1 MESLKV
7 EELEEVEKDDFVPEK
22 EEKPA
27 EYELLLLAENN
38 RQAYEKAVN
47 LVKFGCFKQEE
58 IAEIDFN
65 KYEKIEG
72 KKYKGLY
79 DLYRNVETMELV
91 FICPLVEANKAD
103 LENTKELAPYAYDC
117 IITNAMDEETY
128 QMVCVAAKNN
138 LHGVTRT
145 LYITAYVLYF
155 VLIASAII
163 TYLWGFIYTMDS
175 AATQTFNVRLSVSVI
190 NAAYYSGAL
199 FAGVVIATPLLV
211 LMRIK
216 YKNQGK

>member
-22 EEKPA
+22 EEKPL
-27 EYELLLLAENN
+27 EYEALLTAENN
-38 RQAYEKAVN
+38 RQAYEKAIN
-47 LVKFGCFKQEE
+47 LIKFGCFKQEE
-58 IAEIDFN
+58 LPEIDFN

-79 DLYRNVETMELV
+79 ELYRNTETMELV
-91 FICPLVEANKAD
+91 FICPLVEVNKAD
-103 LENTKELAPYAYDC
+103 LDNTKELAPYAYDG

-138 LHGVTRT
+138 LGGLTKT
-145 LYITAYVLYF
+145 LYITTF
-155 VLIASAII
+155 VLWIASIVVTLTI
-163 TYLWGFIYTMDS
+163 FLWSFISSVDGGASISQTMIFS
-175 AATQTFNVRLSVSVI
+175 LFYAGPV
-190 NAAYYSGAL
+190 
-199 FAGVVIATPLLV
+199 FAGTVITAPLLV

-216 YKNQGK
+216 YKNQEK